1 MPTPRPNRKDEK
13 ARATRRRI
21 LAAATELFAR
31 QGFHKTTTADLAAAI
46 GMTQGALFYHFPNK
60 EALLRAVLDRLA
72 RGLDAYRALLAG
84 PPSAD
89 TVRRVV
95 GLMVEHFRRQ
105 PEATICLAA
114 LATEFAG
121 SGDPILERIRD
132 IYDTFVLPF
141 EQVLARHPRI
151 SCPRAAAVSFIG
163 AVQGIAIQGLLR
175 EGNPSIDE
183 LARGFLHMLGE
194 W

>member
-1 MPTPRPNRKDEK
+1 MPIPRPNLKEEK
-13 ARATRRRI
+13 ARATRHRI
-21 LAAATELFAR
+21 LVAATELFAR

-46 GMTQGALFYHFPNK
+46 GMTQGALFHHFSNK
-60 EALLRAVLDRLA
+60 EALLHAVLERLS

-95 GLMVEHFRRQ
+95 GLMVEHFKRE

-121 SGDPILERIRD
+121 SGDPVLEAIRR
-132 IYDTFVLPF
+132 IYDSFLLPF
-141 EQVLARHPRI
+141 EAVLAPHPRV
-151 SCPRAAAVSFIG
+151 SAPRAAAVSFIG

-175 EGNPSIDE
+175 EGSPSIDE
-183 LARGFLHMLGE
+183 LAQGFLSMLGE

>member
-1 MPTPRPNRKDEK
+1 MPVPRPNLKDEK
-13 ARATRRRI
+13 ARATRHKI
-21 LAAATELFAR
+21 LVAATELFAR

-46 GMTQGALFYHFPNK
+46 GMTQGAVFHHFASK
-60 EALLRAVLDRLA
+60 EAVLHAVLDRLA
-72 RGLDAYRALLAG
+72 RGLEDYRALLAG
-84 PPSAD
+84 PPSGE

-95 GLMVEHFRRQ
+95 GLMVEHFKRQ

-121 SGDPILERIRD
+121 SGDPVLERIRL
-132 IYDTFVLPF
+132 IYDHFLLPF
-141 EQVLARHPRI
+141 QAVLAQHPRVPD
-151 SCPRAAAVSFIG
+151 PRAAAVSFIG

-175 EGNPSIDE
+175 EGHPSIDE
-183 LARGFLHMLGE
+183 LAAGFLSMLGE